1 MSRGV
6 RNIRIHYGLM
16 FIDFKKIFYKLC
28 YNKSVNDLNKKA
40 FEGLFFFIIALAV
53 LLFLPAGTFHYW
65 QAWVYLFLFSLS
77 VIAITFYLMKKD
89 PALLARRVNAGSAAE
104 KEKSQKIIQFIAQ
117 FAFIAIFLIPSFDHR
132 FAWSHV
138 SPYITI
144 IADILVVL
152 GFFIVFLV
160 FKENTFTSAII
171 EVDRNQKVITTGP
184 YSVIRH
190 PMYSGA
196 LLMLAATPPA
206 LGSWWGLL
214 AFVLLTFVIVWRL
227 LDEERYLSKN
237 LSGYSAYCKK
247 VRWRLV
253 PLIF

>member
-1 MSRGV
+1 M
-6 RNIRIHYGLM
+6 N
-16 FIDFKKIFYKLC
+16 
-28 YNKSVNDLNKKA
+28 NLNKKA
-40 FEGLFFFIIALAV
+40 WEGLIFFIVALAV
-53 LLFLPAGTFHYW
+53 LLFLPAGTLYYW
-65 QAWVYLFLFSLS
+65 QAWVYLILFSLS

-89 PALLARRVNAGSAAE
+89 PALLARRVNAGAAAE

-117 FAFIAIFLIPSFDHR
+117 FAFIAIFLIPAFDHR
-132 FAWSHV
+132 FVWSNV
-138 SPYITI
+138 PAFITI
-144 IADILVVL
+144 IADIFVVF

-160 FKENTFTSAII
+160 FKENSFTSAII
-171 EVDRNQKVITTGP
+171 EVDKKQKVITTGP

-196 LLMLAATPPA
+196 LLMLAATSPA

-214 AFVLLTFVIVWRL
+214 AFILLTFVIVWRL

-237 LSGYSAYCKK
+237 LSGYSEYCKK
-247 VRWRLV
+247 VRWRLF

>member
-1 MSRGV
+1 
-6 RNIRIHYGLM
+6 
-16 FIDFKKIFYKLC
+16 
-28 YNKSVNDLNKKA
+28 VNNLNKKA
-40 FEGLFFFIIALAV
+40 WEGLIFFIVALAV
-53 LLFLPAGTFHYW
+53 LLFLPAGTLYYW
-65 QAWVYLFLFSLS
+65 QAWVYLILFSLS

-89 PALLARRVNAGSAAE
+89 PALLARRVNAGAAAE

-117 FAFIAIFLIPSFDHR
+117 FAFIAIFLIPAFDHR
-132 FAWSHV
+132 FVWSNV
-138 SPYITI
+138 PAFITI
-144 IADILVVL
+144 IADIFVVF

-160 FKENTFTSAII
+160 FKENSFTSAII
-171 EVDRNQKVITTGP
+171 EVDKKQKVITTGP

-196 LLMLAATPPA
+196 LLMLAATSPA

-214 AFVLLTFVIVWRL
+214 AFILLTFVIVWRL

-237 LSGYSAYCKK
+237 LSGYSEYCKK
-247 VRWRLV
+247 VRWRLF